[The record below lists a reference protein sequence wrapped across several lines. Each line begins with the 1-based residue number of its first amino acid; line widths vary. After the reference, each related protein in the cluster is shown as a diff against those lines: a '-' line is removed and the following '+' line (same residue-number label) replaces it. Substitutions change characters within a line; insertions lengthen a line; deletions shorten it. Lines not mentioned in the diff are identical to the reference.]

1 MKDWLWFCLHNIHDL
16 SSQRRS
22 EKVFSFLHVEHQFE
36 SLFNSSTNDKNVFL
50 VSYVKPNHRLN
61 FTVQWVLSKKLTIF
75 CPFAYLCDAS
85 TVLPA
90 DWLVFR
96 EIPKVRPIALKG
108 PYSWRNASLK
118 WNSAWVNLKQY
129 QSGSKCHHLPS
140 SSLRWYGFGT
150 MENFPTKWNI
160 DAIRPFNSEPH
171 GSFALRRINW
181 FRDYYYSLF
190 FYRRVTTCFRL
201 NWGVKITFIICVSK
215 RLHILLRE
223 RTG

>member
-36 SLFNSSTNDKNVFL
+36 SLFNSSTDDKNVFL

-108 PYSWRNASLK
+108 PYSWRNCKMCIGVVKQKVSLWMVPWISSI
-118 WNSAWVNLKQY
+118 WNFDKQAMP
-129 QSGSKCHHLPS
+129 L
-140 SSLRWYGFGT
+140 
-150 MENFPTKWNI
+150 WNETVLEWTWNNTRVVANVI
-160 DAIRPFNSEPH
+160 TSPPLLW
-171 GSFALRRINW
+171 GGMALAQW
-181 FRDYYYSLF
+181 
-190 FYRRVTTCFRL
+190 
-201 NWGVKITFIICVSK
+201 KISQPNEI
-215 RLHILLRE
+215 
-223 RTG
+223 

>member
-1 MKDWLWFCLHNIHDL
+1 MWRKYCTACRLASFSGDTQ
-16 SSQRRS
+16 SQTNCIEGALFLTKLQNVHRCS
-22 EKVFSFLHVEHQFE
+22 EAKSKFMNGSMNF
-36 SLFNSSTNDKNVFL
+36 FNLKFW
-50 VSYVKPNHRLN
+50 
-61 FTVQWVLSKKLTIF
+61 Q
-75 CPFAYLCDAS
+75 AS
-85 TVLPA
+85 
-90 DWLVFR
+90 
-96 EIPKVRPIALKG
+96 
-108 PYSWRNASLK
+108 NASLK

-140 SSLRWYGFGT
+140 SSLRWYSFGT

-181 FRDYYYSLF
+181 FRDYYNSLF

-201 NWGVKITFIICVSK
+201 NWGVKITLIIYVSK
-215 RLHILLRE
+215 RLHILLRG